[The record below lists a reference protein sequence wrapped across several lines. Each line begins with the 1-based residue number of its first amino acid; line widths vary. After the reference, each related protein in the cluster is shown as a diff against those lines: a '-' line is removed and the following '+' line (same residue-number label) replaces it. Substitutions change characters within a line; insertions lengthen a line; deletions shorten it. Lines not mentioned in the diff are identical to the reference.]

1 MRILMRNDKKALGRG
16 LSALIED
23 NFINFN
29 NDSSNHENVDNSVVK
44 VGVGEISP
52 NPYQPRKFF
61 NEKDLIELS
70 DSIKYHGILQP
81 ILLRKAP
88 DGIGYEIV
96 AGERRW
102 RASSRA
108 SLDKVPAI
116 ILDLSNQQMMEYAIL
131 ENIQRKDLNAIEE
144 AEGFERLSE
153 EFGYTQEMLASKLG
167 KSRSYIANSLRLL
180 QLPFDIK
187 ERVILGDISVG
198 HARALV
204 GKENASELAQRIVD
218 DKLNVR
224 QVEKLI
230 KNPNADLSIQSSKAV
245 NISLE
250 KQIKDPDLMEIEKAL
265 SDSLGMKVTINDT
278 NQGGFVSIEFIS
290 LQQLDLIIQRLSNA
304 GGLNF

>member
-1 MRILMRNDKKALGRG
+1 MRNDKKALGRG

-108 SLDKVPAI
+108 YLDKVPAI

-144 AEGFERLSE
+144 AEGFERLSQ

-180 QLPFDIK
+180 QLPYDIK

-230 KNPNADLSIQSSKAV
+230 KNPNADVSIQSSKAV

-250 KQIKDPDLMEIEKAL
+250 NQIKDPDLMEIEKAL

>member
-1 MRILMRNDKKALGRG
+1 MRNDKKALGRG

-108 SLDKVPAI
+108 YLDKVPAI

-180 QLPFDIK
+180 QLPYDIK

-230 KNPNADLSIQSSKAV
+230 KNPNADVSIQSSKAV

-250 KQIKDPDLMEIEKAL
+250 NQIKDPDLMEIEKAL